1 MNRAVISL
9 GSNINGKESIISR
22 ALDTLGVKIAEATP
36 PYMDPDDND
45 NTRPYLN
52 IVAVIETDMDYETA
66 RTHFKQIEKEAG
78 RTPSDKAT
86 GLIPLD
92 IDIVIFNDRI
102 IKPEDFERPYF
113 IHGYRLLRNTRP

>member
-1 MNRAVISL
+1 MNRGVISL

-22 ALDTLGVKIAEATP
+22 ALDTLGVHVTEATP
-36 PYMDPDDND
+36 PYMDPEDND

-52 IVAVIETDMDYETA
+52 IIAVIETAMDYETTRA
-66 RTHFKQIEKEAG
+66 HFKQIEKAAG

-102 IKPEDFERPYF
+102 IKPGDFERPYF